1 MSQKFTSYAASQD
14 VATKASSAT
23 TDNHEATAHLESQA
37 TATCPECGGDITLED
52 NELACGG
59 CGLVVSDSAP
69 VDNSPEWRAYT
80 SEERDS
86 RRRVG
91 PGVDELYHKKGL
103 TTDIGYLSQSDYGS
117 LSAERQNQLRRLRQ
131 RNVEAKYGGSSSNV
145 AYCLSETKR
154 MATALGYQH
163 ADAEQAAR
171 LFRRAHDTGVAVG
184 RSLDALT
191 AATLYMAL
199 RIDRKPITL
208 EQIEQVSTSDWVAI
222 TNLYTVTKRELG
234 LPVPPQ
240 HAADYLPQIASAIG
254 ASNDLWRAAKDLLKS
269 VDGTGRLQG
278 KNPSGMAAAAL
289 YTLDE
294 LTPDGVYSGEDTL
307 LTTQQELADVADVDP
322 ATIKKGRERYRE
334 FLCGD
339 DSEGHPT
346 AIDAPVMCPRKKQAD
361 GNTATHS

>member
-1 MSQKFTSYAASQD
+1 MSQQFTSYAASQHI
-14 VATKASSAT
+14 ATKASTTT
-23 TDNHEATAHLESQA
+23 TDNHEATAHPKSQA
-37 TATCPECGGDITLED
+37 AATCPECDGEITLED
-52 NELACGG
+52 NELACDG

-80 SEERDS
+80 SEERNS

-91 PGVDELYHKKGL
+91 PGADELHHKKGL
-103 TTDIGYLSQSDYGS
+103 ATDIGYLSQSDYGN
-117 LSAERQNQLRRLRQ
+117 LSSERRNQLRRFRQ
-131 RNVEAKYGGSSSNV
+131 RNVEAKYGGSGSNI

-154 MATALGYQH
+154 MATALGYQR

-171 LFRRAHDTGVAVG
+171 LFRRAHDAGVAVG

-208 EQIEQVSTSDWVAI
+208 DQIEQVSTANRDAI

-234 LPVPPQ
+234 LPIPPQ

-254 ASNDLWRAAKDLLKS
+254 ASNELQRATKDLLKS

-294 LTPDGVYSGEDTL
+294 LTPDGVYSGEGTSL
-307 LTTQQELADVADVDP
+307 VTQQELADIADVDP
-322 ATIKKGRERYRE
+322 ATIKKGRDRYRE
-334 FLCGD
+334 FLCGN

-346 AIDAPVMCPRKKQAD
+346 AIEAPVMCPRKKQSD
-361 GNTATHS
+361 GNTGTHS